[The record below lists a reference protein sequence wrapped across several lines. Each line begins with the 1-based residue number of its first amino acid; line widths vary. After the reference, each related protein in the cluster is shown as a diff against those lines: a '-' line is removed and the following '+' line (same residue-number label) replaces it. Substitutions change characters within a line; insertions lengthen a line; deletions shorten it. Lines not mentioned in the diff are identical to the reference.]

1 MKRIMIADRTLCRD
15 EGSYSFKERLEI
27 ARKLEALGV
36 DAIELPEIASE
47 RADTLLIKT
56 VASFVKNSVISVAAG
71 STPDSVALAAAA
83 LKSAAKGRVRI
94 ELPVSPATMEYQYH
108 KKAPKMLEYITSLVS
123 AAKAECEDVEFCAR
137 CATEAE
143 RDFLADALKA
153 AVDAGATCVSV
164 CDDSSLLP
172 PDEFAALAAELA
184 ADISVPLGVLCS
196 DKFGCANAS
205 ALLAV
210 KGGAACVKTS
220 ADDAITPLEDFT
232 ALLQARSE
240 NLGISSGVRYT
251 EIHRAVRQILWIA
264 DASSK
269 DESAAPAAS
278 ADDAGVIRLDAA
290 DDRAALDAAV
300 AKLGYDLSEEDA
312 AKVFEEF
319 KRVAEKKTVGAKELD
334 AIVAST
340 ALQVPAAYKLV
351 SYVENSG
358 NVISASAQI
367 TLEKNGKTMQGVC
380 LGDGPVD
387 AAFRAIEQIIGRHYE
402 LDDFQITAVTEGRD
416 SVGNAVVKLRSDG
429 KLYSGSGISTNI
441 IGASIRAYLNA
452 VNKIAYEED

>member
-1 MKRIMIADRTLCRD
+1 MKTIMIADRTLCRD

-27 ARKLEALGV
+27 ARKLESLGV
-36 DAIELPEIASE
+36 DAVELPEIVNE
-47 RADTLLIKT
+47 RADSLLVKT
-56 VASFVKNSVISVAAG
+56 VASFVKDSVISVAAG
-71 STPDSVALAAAA
+71 STPESVALAAAS
-83 LKSAAKGRVRI
+83 LKSAAKPRIRI

-108 KKAPKMLEYITSLVS
+108 KKAPKMLEYIASLVA
-123 AAKAECEDVEFCAR
+123 AAKSECADVEFCAR
-137 CATEAE
+137 TATDAE
-143 RDFLADALKA
+143 RDFLSDALRT
-153 AVDAGATCVSV
+153 AVDAGATSVSV
-164 CDDSSLLP
+164 CDDSALLP
-172 PDEFAALAAELA
+172 PDEFAAFATSLAEGIA
-184 ADISVPLGVLCS
+184 VPLGVLCS

-205 ALLAV
+205 ALLAA
-210 KGGAACVKTS
+210 KCGASGVKTS
-220 ADDAITPLEDFT
+220 VGGSITPLEDFT

-240 NLGISSGVRYT
+240 NLGISSGIRYT
-251 EIHRAVRQILWIA
+251 ELHRTVRQILWIA

-269 DESAAPAAS
+269 DEAPAQS
-278 ADDAGVIRLDAA
+278 TPADDASVIRLDAA
-290 DDRAALDAAV
+290 DDRAAVDTAV

-367 TLEKNGKTMQGVC
+367 TLERNGKTMQGVC

-402 LDDFQITAVTEGRD
+402 LDDFQINAVTEGRD

-452 VNKIAYEED
+452 VNKIVYEEE

>member
-1 MKRIMIADRTLCRD
+1 MKKIMIADRTLCRD
-15 EGSYSFKERLEI
+15 ESSYSFKERLEI
-27 ARKLEALGV
+27 ARKLETLGV
-36 DAIELPEIASE
+36 DAVELPEIANE
-47 RADTLLIKT
+47 RADTLLVKT

-71 STPDSVALAAAA
+71 STPESVALAAAS
-83 LKSAAKGRVRI
+83 LKSAAKGRIRI

-108 KKAPKMLEYITSLVS
+108 KKAPKMLEYISSLVAEAKS
-123 AAKAECEDVEFCAR
+123 AVDDVEFCAR
-137 CATEAE
+137 MATDAE

-153 AVDAGATCVSV
+153 AIDAGACSVTV

-184 ADISVPLGVLCS
+184 ASVPAPLGVMCS

-205 ALLAV
+205 ALLAA
-210 KGGAACVKTS
+210 KSGASCVKTC
-220 ADDAITPLEDFT
+220 ANGEITPLEDFT

-240 NLGISSGVRYT
+240 NLGITSGVRYT
-251 EIHRAVRQILWIA
+251 EIHRTVRQICWIA
-264 DASSK
+264 DASAK
-269 DESAAPAAS
+269 DKDIAPAAA
-278 ADDAGVIRLDAA
+278 ADDTGVIRLDAA

-319 KRVAEKKTVGAKELD
+319 KRLAEKKNVGAKELD

-402 LDDFQITAVTEGRD
+402 LDDFQINAVTEGRD

-452 VNKIAYEED
+452 VNKIVYEEE

>member
-1 MKRIMIADRTLCRD
+1 MKKIMIADRTLCRD

-27 ARKLEALGV
+27 ARRLESLCV
-36 DAIELPEIASE
+36 DAIELPEIANE

-71 STPDSVALAAAA
+71 STPESVSLAAAA
-83 LKSAAKGRVRI
+83 LSNAAMPRIRV

-108 KKAPKMLEYITSLVS
+108 RKPPKMLEYIASTVA
-123 AAKAECEDVEFCAR
+123 AAKSDCPEVEFCAKF
-137 CATEAE
+137 AAEAE

-153 AVDAGATCVSV
+153 AVDAGADLVTV
-164 CDDSSLLP
+164 CDENSLLP
-172 PDEFAALAAELA
+172 PDEFAEFARFAAGCV
-184 ADISVPLGVLCS
+184 SVPCGVLCS
-196 DKFGCANAS
+196 DKFGCAVAS
-205 ALLAV
+205 ALLSA
-210 KGGAACVKTS
+210 KGDASCVKTS
-220 ADDAITPLEDFT
+220 VDGSVTPLEDLT

-240 NLGISSGVRYT
+240 NLGVSTGIRYT
-251 EIHRAVRQILWIA
+251 QIHRTVRQILWIS
-264 DASSK
+264 DSSDK
-269 DESAAPAAS
+269 DEEHAAVRS
-278 ADDAGVIRLDAA
+278 EDEGIIRLDSG
-290 DDRAALDAAV
+290 DDRAAVDVAV
-300 AKLGYDLSEEDA
+300 MKLGYDLSEEDS

-319 KRVAEKKTVGAKELD
+319 CRVAEKKTVGAKELD

-367 TLEKNGKTMQGVC
+367 TLERNGKTMQGVC

-402 LDDFQITAVTEGRD
+402 LDDFQINAVTEGRD
-416 SVGNAVVKLRSDG
+416 SVGNAVVKLRCNG

-441 IGASIRAYLNA
+441 IGASIRAYLSA
-452 VNKIAYEED
+452 VNKIAYEEE